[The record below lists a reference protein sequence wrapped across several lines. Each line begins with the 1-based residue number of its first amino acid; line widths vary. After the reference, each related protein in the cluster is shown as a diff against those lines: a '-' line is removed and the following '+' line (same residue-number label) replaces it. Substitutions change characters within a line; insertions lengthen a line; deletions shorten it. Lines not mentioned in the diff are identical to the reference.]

1 MAAKA
6 DSTVQA
12 SVVSRKV
19 WRTVRDVGS
28 LPPDASTR
36 APPTPV
42 VMKAER
48 MNALQPGDPTCAS
61 ATAGT
66 VITVA
71 SPTSSQPTTCTIG
84 PIGGALTSPRGGSWG
99 LPRQWSGLIRG
110 STPAAPSLCLATPPH
125 WVLDQAG
132 CYLS

>member
-36 APPTPV
+36 APPTPP

-48 MNALQPGDPTCAS
+48 INAIQSGEPTSAS
-61 ATAGT
+61 APAGT
-66 VITVA
+66 VITAA

-84 PIGGALTSPRGGSWG
+84 PTGGALTSPRDARWGGAAPVAWANTDSDSRCAIV
-99 LPRQWSGLIRG
+99 LPGHASERGSGLG
-110 STPAAPSLCLATPPH
+110 K
-125 WVLDQAG
+125 
-132 CYLS
+132 

>member
-12 SVVSRKV
+12 SVVSKKV
-19 WRTVRDVGS
+19 WRTERDVGS

-36 APPTPV
+36 APPTPP

-48 MNALQPGDPTCAS
+48 INAIQSGEPTSAS
-61 ATAGT
+61 APAGT
-66 VITVA
+66 VITAA

-84 PIGGALTSPRGGSWG
+84 PTGGALTSPRNARWG
-99 LPRQWSGLIRG
+99 VPRQWPGLITPTP
-110 STPAAPSLCLATPPH
+110 TPAAPSFCLATRPNGD
-125 WVLDQAG
+125 L
-132 CYLS
+132 

>member
-12 SVVSRKV
+12 SVVSKKV

-36 APPTPV
+36 APPTPP

-48 MNALQPGDPTCAS
+48 INAIQSGEPTSAS
-61 ATAGT
+61 APAGT
-66 VITVA
+66 VITAA
-71 SPTSSQPTTCTIG
+71 SPTSSEPTTCTIG
-84 PIGGALTSPRGGSWG
+84 PTGGALTSPRGERSG
-99 LPRQWSGLIRG
+99 LPRQWPGLVRAP
-110 STPAAPSLCLATPPH
+110 TAPSLCLATRSH
-125 WVLDQAG
+125 GILDQAG
-132 CYLS
+132 CYFS